1 MDNQAVR
8 AQSAIIL
15 GGKTLLQNTTTWKKG
30 TLDAHALETLEDI
43 AAFLG
48 IYEQGQGAL
57 EQGNLALEQGTL
69 ALELEQGTLAL
80 GQELAQ
86 QLGQELVQ
94 QLGQELAQ
102 QLWHSS
108 SLRLVMAMEMLV

>member
-15 GGKTLLQNTTTWKKG
+15 GGKTLLQNTTTWKAG

-48 IYEQGQGAL
+48 IYERGQGVLEQGKQGQGKPG
-57 EQGNLALEQGTL
+57 QGKPGQGGPGQETLGQETLGQGTL
-69 ALELEQGTLAL
+69 
-80 GQELAQ
+80 GQET
-86 QLGQELVQ
+86 LGLVQ
-94 QLGQELAQ
+94 QLWL
-102 QLWHSS
+102 SS
-108 SLRLVMAMEMLV
+108 SLRLVMATEMLV

>member
-15 GGKTLLQNTTTWKKG
+15 GGKTLLQNTTTWKTG

-48 IYEQGQGAL
+48 IYEQGQGTL
-57 EQGNLALEQGTL
+57 LGQGTL
-69 ALELEQGTLAL
+69 ELELEQGTLAL
-80 GQELAQ
+80 GQEL
-86 QLGQELVQ
+86 VQ
-94 QLGQELAQ
+94 QLALELANQ
-102 QLWHSS
+102 FGSQPYSK
-108 SLRLVMAMEMLV
+108 